1 MTLQEKIESAFAH
14 RRMPAEVI
22 EPEQYNQFDS
32 DVEEALWFAG
42 RDWRQITC
50 QDWQQHSA
58 AAIFLSPDAFAYYL
72 PSLLIQTIRNPK
84 EYPDVAVNSILWQ
97 LDRSP
102 NVEGWDDHF
111 TNRFLGLRT
120 EEYEAIRE
128 WLLFVCENVPHFSY
142 GDAASGP
149 GETFGRAFDT
159 INLLQQETE
168 LQKMTDP
175 EDSGAE
181 SI

>member
-14 RRMPAEVI
+14 RRMPAEVL

-50 QDWQQHSA
+50 KDWQQHSS
-58 AAIFLSPDAFAYYL
+58 AAIFLSRDAFAYYL
-72 PSLLIQTIRNPK
+72 PSLLILTIQNPK
-84 EYPDVAVNSILWQ
+84 EYPDMAVNSIIWQ

-102 NVEGWDDHF
+102 SVEGWDQGF
-111 TNRFLGLRT
+111 TRRFLGLST
-120 EEYEAIRE
+120 EEYEAIKE
-128 WLLFVCENVPHFSY
+128 WLIFVCENVPHFSY
-142 GDAASGP
+142 GNAASGP

-168 LQKMTDP
+168 LQKMIDQ
-175 EDSGAE
+175 EDSRTD
-181 SI
+181 SN

>member
-22 EPEQYNQFDS
+22 EPEQYIQFDS

-42 RDWRQITC
+42 RDWREITVK
-50 QDWQQHSA
+50 DWQQRSS
-58 AAIFLSPDAFAYYL
+58 AAIFLSREAFPYYL
-72 PSLLIQTIRNPK
+72 PSLLILTIQNPNS
-84 EYPDVAVNSILWQ
+84 YPEMAVDSIIFA

-102 NVEGWDDHF
+102 NVEGWDEGL
-111 TNRFLGLRT
+111 TRRFLGLKA
-120 EEYEAIRE
+120 EEFEAIKE

-159 INLLQQETE
+159 IDLLQKETE
-168 LQKMTDP
+168 LQNLVDRD
-175 EDSGAE
+175 DSGAT